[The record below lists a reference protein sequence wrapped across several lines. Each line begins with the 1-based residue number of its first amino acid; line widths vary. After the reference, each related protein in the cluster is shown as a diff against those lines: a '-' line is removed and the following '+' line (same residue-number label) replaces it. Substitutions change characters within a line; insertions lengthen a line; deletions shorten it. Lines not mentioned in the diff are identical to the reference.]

1 MPLFPDNLDSNFL
14 DLFYKYSSWIFSNNQ
29 ANRLLWLSILWF
41 ILELVTRIIARYNG
55 APAKT
60 AKTKDRG
67 SWLLVALSSIF
78 LFGVI
83 SFNLGGVVPDLP
95 DYLFPVGIALMLL
108 GYALRIW
115 AVVTLGKFFTMKVM
129 IFKNHKLIDKGPYRW
144 LQHPSYSGVFITAL
158 GFGIA
163 SGYLLILITFL
174 IVLSY
179 VLGYRI
185 YVEEKALREQFG
197 DDWIRY
203 QAKRWRILPWI
214 L

>member
-1 MPLFPDNLDSNFL
+1 MPLLDINFSEIL
-14 DLFYKYSSWIFSNNQ
+14 YKYSSWIFSNNQ
-29 ANRLLWLSILWF
+29 ASRLLLLSILWF
-41 ILELVTRIIARYNG
+41 VLELVTRIIARYNG
-55 APAKT
+55 APTKT

-78 LFGVI
+78 LFGII
-83 SFNLGGVVPDLP
+83 SHYLKGVSPDLP
-95 DYLFPVGIALMLL
+95 NYLFPVGIILMLL

-115 AVVTLGKFFTMKVM
+115 AVITLGQFFTMKVM
-129 IFKNHKLIDKGPYRW
+129 IFSNHQLIDKGPYRW
-144 LQHPSYSGVFITAL
+144 LQHPSYSGVFLTAL
-158 GFGIA
+158 GFGLA

-197 DDWIRY
+197 DDWTSY